1 MHAFVDF
8 WKNYAKFSGRTSRY
22 DFWTAWL
29 LNLLLF
35 LILHEIRFLP
45 YVYIIDNLLS
55 WLLILPGLA
64 IGFRR
69 MHDLEKPGWYFL
81 IPVYGFILS
90 TLSGNPRRNK
100 YGQDPKLER
109 LYEREKA
116 DYHLFL

>member
-35 LILHEIRFLP
+35 LILNEIRFLP
-45 YVYIIDNLLS
+45 YISVIDNLLS
-55 WLLILPGLA
+55 WLLIIPGLA

-69 MHDLEKPGWYFL
+69 MHDIEKPGWYFL

-90 TLSGNPRRNK
+90 TLSGTPRRNK
-100 YGQDPKLER
+100 YGQDPKLEK
-109 LYEREKA
+109 LYEEKQ
-116 DYHLFL
+116 F

>member
-1 MHAFVDF
+1 MDCLVIKLIIVFDTTRNQVLALCLYHRQPFELAIDF
-8 WKNYAKFSGRTSRY
+8 AR
-22 DFWTAWL
+22 
-29 LNLLLF
+29 
-35 LILHEIRFLP
+35 
-45 YVYIIDNLLS
+45 
-55 WLLILPGLA
+55 LA